1 MLQTVATVIAAA
13 LASSGFWAFLQKRG
27 EKKDVRTRMLLG
39 LAHDRILFLGMQYVE
54 RGFVTRAEYEN
65 LNEYLFQ
72 PYHKLG
78 GNGTAER
85 IMREVER
92 LPLRERE
99 DSIC

>member
-1 MLQTVATVIAAA
+1 MLQTIATVIAAA

>member
-1 MLQTVATVIAAA
+1 MLETITAVAVAA
-13 LASSGFWAFLQKRG
+13 LASSGFWAFLFKRG

-39 LAHDRILFLGMQYVE
+39 LAHDRILSLGMLYVA
-54 RGFVTRAEYEN
+54 RGYVTRAEYEN

-85 IMREVER
+85 IMKEVER
-92 LPLRERE
+92 LPLRERK

>member
-1 MLQTVATVIAAA
+1 MGAAR
-13 LASSGFWAFLQKRG
+13 LRMVNGAFS
-27 EKKDVRTRMLLG
+27 V
-39 LAHDRILFLGMQYVE
+39 Y
-54 RGFVTRAEYEN
+54 VTRAEYEN

-85 IMREVER
+85 IMKEVER
-92 LPLRERE
+92 LPLRERK